1 MNSATHVTLTLYTF
15 STLLDLPRPEKMLL
29 KIPLTV
35 LFDQRHFDN
44 ASAVAL
50 FHGGHLV
57 KRSERL
63 AMES

>member
-1 MNSATHVTLTLYTF
+1 
-15 STLLDLPRPEKMLL
+15 MLL
-29 KIPLTV
+29 KTPLTV